1 MRVLLMDDA
10 RLLAAVEGTP
20 LGRSTL
26 DVHVARS
33 VPEILRL
40 SNELLP
46 EAVIMGDSESFP
58 GALEACRRIRS
69 TAITAGIP
77 VIYVGVG
84 LDVARFHH
92 AGVTSFVPAPATR
105 LEIRRA
111 LAEVLGLPERV
122 ARRRPVD
129 LPVTL
134 ELDGERVEGRCRD
147 LSLSGAFLTLGD
159 RDRNGEVPVGKEGT
173 VAFAVGGTALALRS
187 RIVRQGPGARAPRGV
202 GLCFLGV
209 EPSTSVLLSRY
220 CRGDAA

>member
-1 MRVLLMDDA
+1 MDDA

-26 DVHVARS
+26 DVHIARS

-46 EAVIMGDSESFP
+46 EAVVMGDSESFP

-92 AGVTSFVPAPATR
+92 AGVTAFVPAPATR

-111 LAEVLGLPERV
+111 LAEVLRLPERV
-122 ARRRPVD
+122 ARRRRVD

-134 ELDGERVEGRCRD
+134 ELGGTRIEGRCRD
-147 LSLSGAFLTLGD
+147 LSLSGAFMTLGSKAS
-159 RDRNGEVPVGKEGT
+159 NGELRVGEEGT
-173 VAFAVGGTALALRS
+173 VAFTVADRPLALRS
-187 RIVRQGPGARAPRGV
+187 RVVRQGPGAQAQVGV
-202 GLCFLGV
+202 GLSFLGV
-209 EPSTSVLLSRY
+209 EASTSVLLSRY
-220 CRGDAA
+220 CRGEAS